1 MTRIQVLQDARA
13 EWVEKSIAAKETI
26 SDIYAREQNAIKD
39 ALLPFFEDF
48 SEGVV
53 VEVLRGSVYFK
64 MFDPQRGYHK
74 EIFSLYLKENYSG
87 EGDRYSAVD
96 LSYYTTS
103 TSGVDEWELKRLQLL
118 GKLAEVVKDN
128 QFSILH
134 AANKVIP
141 TFKEEYEVA
150 FQLQNMISTAISDI
164 DVRIKKLIRERVEFD
179 LKNEGVEFTKK
190 VCIDFKYNYSA
201 NIQALKLSN
210 ISKSGKTADVVFNYD
225 EGDGFRFT
233 ENNCSV
239 EKIIEQVAHYFPNFA
254 KDTKKEL
261 LPS

>member
-1 MTRIQVLQDARA
+1 MTRIQVLRDARA
-13 EWVEKSIAAKETI
+13 EWVEKNIAAKETI
-26 SDIYAREQNAIKD
+26 SEIYAREQDAIKD
-39 ALLPFFEDF
+39 ALLPFFVDF

-53 VEVLRGSVYFK
+53 VEVGRGSVYFK
-64 MFDPQRGYHK
+64 MFEPQRGYNK
-74 EIFSLYLKENYSG
+74 EIFSLYLKENYLG

-141 TFKEEYEVA
+141 AFKEEYRVA
-150 FQLQNMISTAISDI
+150 YQLQNMISTAINDI
-164 DVRIKKLIRERVEFD
+164 DVRIRQLIKERVEFE
-179 LKNEGVEFTKK
+179 LIRGITFTKGVE
-190 VCIDFKYNYSA
+190 VQLKYNYTPRILS
-201 NIQALKLSN
+201 IKL
-210 ISKSGKTADVVFNYD
+210 IDFSKSGKKATAVFLFAHGGSISR
-225 EGDGFRFT
+225 E
-233 ENNCSV
+233 ENCSV
-239 EKIIEQVAHYFPNFA
+239 ESIVDQVAHYYPNFA
-254 KDTKKEL
+254 EDTKEEL

>member
-1 MTRIQVLQDARA
+1 MTRIQVLRDARA

-26 SDIYAREQNAIKD
+26 SEIYSREQNAIKD
-39 ALLPFFEDF
+39 ALLPFFVDF

-53 VEVLRGSVYFK
+53 VEVGRGSVYFK
-64 MFDPQRGYHK
+64 MFDPQRGYNK
-74 EIFSLYLKENYSG
+74 EIFSLYLKENYFG

-141 TFKEEYEVA
+141 AFKEEYKVA
-150 FQLQNMISTAISDI
+150 YELQNMISTAISDI
-164 DVRIKKLIRERVEFD
+164 DKRIQQLVRERVEFD
-179 LKNEGVEFTKK
+179 LRHEVVEFTEARN
-190 VCIDFKYNYSA
+190 IDLKYNYSPRV
-201 NIQALKLSN
+201 ISIRLFEY
-210 ISKSGKTADVVFNYD
+210 SKSGKTATAIFEFVGGHTSREEKV
-225 EGDGFRFT
+225 
-233 ENNCSV
+233 SV
-239 EKIIEQVAHYFPNFA
+239 DKIVDQVAYYYLNYA
-254 KDTKKEL
+254 KGTKKEL